1 VEKPDS
7 KNFYQSQI
15 NFMQDI
21 SADRPDPFPGG
32 LLFAPFTGFRIVP
45 KGLFPSP
52 LFGVGNL
59 HVYHLLALF
68 FTKKNI

>member
-21 SADRPDPFPGG
+21 STDRPDPFPGG
-32 LLFAPFTGFRIVP
+32 LLFAPFTGFPIAPARLCFTGA
-45 KGLFPSP
+45 KRSP
-52 LFGVGNL
+52 
-59 HVYHLLALF
+59 
-68 FTKKNI
+68 